1 MRPDTTV
8 IFRHSKIANT
18 TPPSIPSISLVFQE
32 IVKKEEK
39 SSPLIFDAVH
49 HPPFAQLVKL
59 SNHCLHSWPRRNDVI
74 KITRGRARELRH
86 PLFPTRV
93 ENFKFRPP
101 VPWIIRN
108 RRTRSTL
115 PPPCIRITVT
125 RMSRW
130 KIAGDKQGIFR
141 GACILHARRS
151 NVRDDPGSAP
161 RNTPA
166 TFTFHV

>member
-18 TPPSIPSISLVFQE
+18 TPPSIPSIPFLSFSKKSLKR
-32 IVKKEEK
+32 KKNLLL
-39 SSPLIFDAVH
+39 SFSTH

-86 PLFPTRV
+86 PLFPTCV